1 MEFSSLLIEFSNEEM
16 GERRKLDQW
25 RKMRERR
32 KRKKIH
38 RERERERIVFR
49 KEKRES
55 GIDKGGW
62 WNIKKKEY
70 KMII

>member
-1 MEFSSLLIEFSNEEM
+1 MEFSNEER
-16 GERRKLDQW
+16 GERRQLDWW

-38 RERERERIVFR
+38 RVRERERERIVFR

-55 GIDKGGW
+55 GFD
-62 WNIKKKEY
+62 
-70 KMII
+70 